1 MEIFAQIIGYF
12 TEQGDFLYRL
22 PLIALV
28 SYLLGSCNT
37 SIIVS
42 KYFLKKDI
50 RNYGSGNAGFTNAV
64 RSMGLKLAMIVF
76 FGDIAKC
83 ALACIL
89 GQLIYCGSF
98 SFVDGAAGRLLA
110 GAFVFFGHIYP
121 LFFRFKGG
129 KGALTLAVTVAMFD
143 WRIFLIGLAV
153 FLIIVLITR
162 YISLG
167 SIVIGALFPIA
178 VFVFSRTGLTAMDMS
193 LGYTAVA
200 ALMGGVLI
208 VKHRTNIVRLIKG
221 NESKFSFKGKPLI
234 EGADQ
239 VDLKKK
245 R

>member
-1 MEIFAQIIGYF
+1 MVFAVVVVLLTG
-12 TEQGDFLYRL
+12 
-22 PLIALV
+22 
-28 SYLLGSCNT
+28 YLLGNLNGSV
-37 SIIVS
+37 SISTLVAHE
-42 KYFLKKDI
+42 DV
-50 RNYGSGNAGFTNAV
+50 RAHGSGNAGFTNSV

-83 ALACIL
+83 AIACIL
-89 GQLIYCGSF
+89 GQLIYCGSM
-98 SFVDGAAGRLLA
+98 SFADGASGRLLA

-153 FLIIVLITR
+153 FLLIVFITR

-178 VFVFSRTGLTAMDMS
+178 VFLFYCVGLTATNMS
-193 LGYTAVA
+193 IGYTVVSAV
-200 ALMGGVLI
+200 MGGVLI
-208 VKHRTNIVRLIKG
+208 LKHRTNIVRLIKG
-221 NESKFSFKGKPLI
+221 NESRFSFKGKPLI